1 MSSTLKSALVTGST
15 GFLGSALVTR
25 LLAEKV
31 EVTCLVR
38 SQSISKAHACADG
51 RRICFVEV
59 PSFETS
65 VLQSKLAGISAEVIF
80 HLASYGVQQADRDIG
95 QLVEGNVSI
104 VLNLLRAT
112 AHWPLRRFVHTGTC
126 SEYGYPGPQDTLIAE
141 THSVQPRSL
150 YGAVKA
156 ASVLCGNAL
165 ASSLSIPFVT
175 LRLFGVFGT
184 RETPPR
190 LVPYLI
196 SQLQNDRPV
205 DLTPGEQVRDFL
217 FEDDVAAAFLAAATA
232 EGLKSGEA
240 YNVCSSRPT
249 RIRELAEMVADAMGK
264 PRELLHW
271 GERPYRS
278 DEPMWLVG
286 DNRRFREAVTNWC
299 PTISLQEGIHRIL
312 DHARELRKRDKHHY
326 GV

>member
-1 MSSTLKSALVTGST
+1 MSGNLRSALVTGST
-15 GFLGSALVTR
+15 GFLGSALLSR

-38 SQSISKAHACADG
+38 SRSISKALPFAGD
-51 RRICFVEV
+51 RRIRVVEV
-59 PSFETS
+59 PSFEEL
-65 VLQSKLAGISAEVIF
+65 VLQSKLAGISAEAVF
-80 HLASYGVQQADRDIG
+80 HLASYGVQEADRNIH
-95 QLVEGNVSI
+95 QLLEGNVSLA
-104 VLNLLRAT
+104 LNLLRAT
-112 AHWPLRRFVHTGTC
+112 AHWPLRWFVHTGSC
-126 SEYGYPGPQDTLIAE
+126 SEYGYPDADGALIAE
-141 THSVQPRSL
+141 THCVRPRSL
-150 YGAVKA
+150 YGAAKA
-156 ASVLCGNAL
+156 ASVLCGNTLAL
-165 ASSLSIPFVT
+165 SLRVPFVT

-184 RETPPR
+184 REAPQR

-196 SQLQNDRPV
+196 SRLQNDQTV

-232 EGLKSGEA
+232 EGLKSGEV

-249 RIRELAEMVADAMGK
+249 RIREMGEMVADTLGK

-286 DNRRFREAVTNWC
+286 DNRRFREATGWF
-299 PTISLQEGIHRIL
+299 PTISPQEGIRRMINRASAPGNRGERRH
-312 DHARELRKRDKHHY
+312 